1 MAPSHG
7 GEANYDPRVNVFL
20 KWSAGLASPL
30 LVAGL
35 SGLFFLL
42 VVLRDGQRDMN
53 TRITLIM
60 ESDRK
65 QNVYIE
71 KNEESKQAQNREI
84 DRLKDR
90 VAQIQAH
97 LGLR

>member
-1 MAPSHG
+1 
-7 GEANYDPRVNVFL
+7 
-20 KWSAGLASPL
+20 
-30 LVAGL
+30 VAGL

>member
-1 MAPSHG
+1 
-7 GEANYDPRVNVFL
+7 
-20 KWSAGLASPL
+20 
-30 LVAGL
+30 
-35 SGLFFLL
+35 
-42 VVLRDGQRDMN
+42 MN
-53 TRITLIM
+53 TRIALIM

-71 KNEESKQAQNREI
+71 KNEENKQAQNREI

-90 VAQIQAH
+90 VMQIQAH